1 MRKQL
6 VACGLGL
13 GPSPASIDR
22 SLRQLVRH
30 AAASIPQYRRRFAQ
44 AGVDVS
50 RIRSVDDLASLP
62 ITWRNEMAALPIED
76 CTDPSVNLKRCFHH
90 ATSGSSGS
98 PIHVYMTRAEHAHR
112 RLILGRALWRSTRML
127 PPVRI
132 AEVGRVPKPSA
143 RPMTGLR
150 GVFTVFKPPGWLPP
164 AEQVA
169 GLVSYRP
176 TIVEGFPTALEEIA
190 RFCLDVHVELPR
202 PRLVV
207 SRGEVLTE
215 EGRRILESAFRAPVV
230 DYYNCE
236 EVGNIA
242 WQCPCDS
249 ARMHLNSDAC
259 IVEIVDDDGQL
270 LPVGETGLIAVTNLY
285 NYTMPFIRYV
295 LGDRGRLLRPT
306 SGRCACGVRAPSM
319 ALVEGRADDWIV
331 LADGRRISPRVA
343 LTLLFQRPDG
353 ERVAGIRRY
362 QVLQELPGEIVLK
375 LVLDPDAEPGLFET
389 LRATGRDRLGGL
401 QLVIREVDAIASER
415 SGKYKRVISLL

>member
-1 MRKQL
+1 MRL
-6 VACGLGL
+6 VSYGLGL
-13 GPSPASIDR
+13 SPTPSGIDR
-22 SLRQLVRH
+22 SLRQLVCH
-30 AAASIPQYRRRFAQ
+30 AAASIPQYRRRFVQ
-44 AGVDVS
+44 ARVDVS
-50 RIRSVDDLASLP
+50 RIRSVEDLSRLP
-62 ITWRNEMAALPIED
+62 ITWRNEMASLPIED
-76 CTDPSVNLKRCFHH
+76 CTDPSLNLRHCFHH

-98 PIHVYMTRAEHAHR
+98 PIHVYMTRAEHAYR

-127 PPVRI
+127 PPIRI
-132 AEVGRVPKPSA
+132 AEIGRVRKPDS

-190 RFCLDVHVELPR
+190 SFALDAHTELPR

-215 EGRRILESAFRAPVV
+215 EGRRILGSAFHAPVV

-242 WQCPCDS
+242 WQCPADPT
-249 ARMHLNSDAC
+249 RMHLNPDAC

-270 LPVGETGLIAVTNLY
+270 LPVGEAGLIAVTNLF

-295 LGDRGRLLRPT
+295 LGDRGRLLPT
-306 SGRCACGVRAPSM
+306 EPGRCACGARAPSM

-331 LADGRRISPRVA
+331 LPDGRRISPRVA
-343 LTLLFQRPDG
+343 LTVLFQRPDG
-353 ERVAGIRRY
+353 ERVSGIRRY
-362 QVLQELPGEIVLK
+362 QVLQESPRELILK

-389 LRATGRDRLGGL
+389 LRATARDRLGGL
-401 QLVIREVDAIASER
+401 ALEIRQVDSIPSER
-415 SGKYKRVISLL
+415 SGKYKRVISRL

>member
-1 MRKQL
+1 MRTRL
-6 VACGLGL
+6 LGYGLGL
-13 GPSPASIDR
+13 RPAASGIDR

-30 AAASIPQYRRRFAQ
+30 AGHSIPQYQRRFAQ

-50 RIRSVDDLASLP
+50 RIKSVEDLARLP
-62 ITWRNEMAALPIED
+62 ITWRNEMASLPIED

-98 PIHVYMTRAEHAHR
+98 PIHVYMTRAEHAYR

-127 PPVRI
+127 PPIRI
-132 AEVGRVPKPSA
+132 AEFGRVPKPNA
-143 RPMTGLR
+143 RPITGLR
-150 GVFTVFKPPGWLPP
+150 GLFTVFKPAGWLSP
-164 AEQVA
+164 ADQIA
-169 GLVSYRP
+169 ALSAFRP
-176 TIVEGFPTALEEIA
+176 KIVEGFPTALEEIA
-190 RFCLDVHVELPR
+190 RFCLDTRTAIPN

-215 EGRRILESAFRAPVV
+215 ETRGILGSVFRAPVV
-230 DYYNCE
+230 DHYNCE

-242 WQCPCDS
+242 WQCPRDPT
-249 ARMHLNSDAC
+249 RMHLNLDAC
-259 IVEIVDDDGQL
+259 IVEVVDDDGRP
-270 LPVGETGLIAVTNLY
+270 LPIGETGLIAVTNLY

-295 LGDRGRLLRPT
+295 LGDRGQLLPASRE
-306 SGRCACGVRAPSM
+306 RCACGARVPSM

-331 LADGRRISPRVA
+331 LPDGRRISPRVA

-362 QVLQELPGEIVLK
+362 QVLQESPGEIVLK
-375 LVLDPDAEPGLFET
+375 LVLDPDAEIGLAET
-389 LRATGRDRLGGL
+389 LRATARDRLSGL
-401 QLVIREVDAIASER
+401 RLVIREVDAIASER